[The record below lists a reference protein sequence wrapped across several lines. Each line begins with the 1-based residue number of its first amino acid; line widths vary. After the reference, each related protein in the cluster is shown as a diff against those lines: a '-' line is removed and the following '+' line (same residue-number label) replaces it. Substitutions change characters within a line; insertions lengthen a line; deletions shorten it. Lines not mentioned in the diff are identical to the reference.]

1 MTLAR
6 LAVLDH
12 YMMHERVLA
21 KILDNLLLALDRQ
34 ITLHGDRQKETFGLE
49 ILSHKILE

>member
-6 LAVLDH
+6 LTMLDH
-12 YMMHERVLA
+12 NVMHERVLA
-21 KILDNLLLALDRQ
+21 KILNNLLLTLDGQ
-34 ITLHGDRQKETFGLE
+34 ITLHGDRQEETFGLE